1 MITRKIILIGVG
13 IVVGLML
20 GTALLVWAGGP
31 PGYSGTTWSDVDESY
46 PQDEE
51 DAQYG
56 AAAIRQTRRIAKNM
70 FAVEHENN
78 GVHKAQSIVA
88 SYLASNAVTT
98 AKIADGAVTGAK
110 IADGAITFAMFANTN
125 RVHTTSGYDRLPS
138 GLILQWTVGSYET
151 AEGSQDV
158 TFPLAF
164 PTACLA
170 VVVGT
175 QAQSA
180 SGNADHMY
188 QLVSFGAA
196 TATVYKQ
203 HWSGN
208 QSVAIRPTIFA
219 IGY

>member
-1 MITRKIILIGVG
+1 MLVG
-13 IVVGLML
+13 AIL
-20 GTALLVWAGGP
+20 GTALVVRAGGP

-51 DAQYG
+51 DATYG
-56 AAAIRQTRRIAKNM
+56 AAAIRQTRRIAKSM
-70 FAVEHENN
+70 FTVEHGSN
-78 GVHKAQSIVA
+78 GVHKAESIVA

-110 IADGAITFAMFANTN
+110 IANGSITFDMFASTN
-125 RVHTTSGYDRLPS
+125 RVHTTSGYDKLPS
-138 GLILQWTVGSYET
+138 GLIIQWAVGSYET
-151 AEGSQDV
+151 TEGSQDV

-170 VVVGT
+170 VIVGT

-188 QLVSFGAA
+188 QLISYSTTAA
-196 TATVYKQ
+196 TIYKQ

-208 QSVAIRPTIFA
+208 QSVAIRPTVLA